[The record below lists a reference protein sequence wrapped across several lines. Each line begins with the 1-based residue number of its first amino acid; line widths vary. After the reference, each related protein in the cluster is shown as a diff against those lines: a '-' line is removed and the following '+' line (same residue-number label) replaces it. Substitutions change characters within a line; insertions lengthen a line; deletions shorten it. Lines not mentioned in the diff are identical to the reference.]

1 MLLITVLTL
10 LSIGSYH
17 QITKAKVHPI
27 RSTKKDFLQTM

>member
-17 QITKAKVHPI
+17 QITKAKVHP
-27 RSTKKDFLQTM
+27 LQPT